1 MLPTAENLDLSRNSH
16 SADTS
21 PGPPAGCDSP
31 LVVCPNETGA
41 IDSQDAVPDGEA
53 AVSSRG
59 AVLDQ
64 GADVDPRGAERSV
77 LLAGK
82 SGE

>member
-1 MLPTAENLDLSRNSH
+1 M
-16 SADTS
+16 
-21 PGPPAGCDSP
+21 
-31 LVVCPNETGA
+31 VVCPNETGA
-41 IDSQDAVPDGEA
+41 VDSQDAVPDGEP

-77 LLAGK
+77 LLEGK
-82 SGE
+82 LLSDWPGQRRHTRLAVPKEPRQGDFPWWCPA